1 MLALSEDA
9 LVLSLDSELTL
20 VVLLLVELAVEE
32 KFGNMVCLRDNK
44 MSYVSLE
51 KVIGENKSV
60 DPKGELVMAAKA
72 IGTCFGD

>member
-32 KFGNMVCLRDNK
+32 LCPQPAARVAATATVSNTATIRFFIFYASIL
-44 MSYVSLE
+44 YVIEISFE
-51 KVIGENKSV
+51 IPN
-60 DPKGELVMAAKA
+60 
-72 IGTCFGD
+72 